1 MAAHAKTSSHCKTAV
16 LLVEAL
22 TALYKEF
29 GKWADDAMDAL
40 ELSDKIHEFHN
51 GISRELY
58 SLYTSLDSA
67 ILVSRAIALGLIET
81 TAIGKELF
89 AKLEP
94 EIEPNTQGAP
104 MNASPNKRFE
114 RTPVSNAPS
123 ISFGS
128 NVRQAQRQPP

>member
-22 TALYKEF
+22 TELYKEF

-67 ILVSRAIALGLIET
+67 ILVSRAVALGLIEAS
-81 TAIGKELF
+81 AIEEELF

-94 EIEPNTQGAP
+94 EI
-104 MNASPNKRFE
+104 K
-114 RTPVSNAPS
+114 S
-123 ISFGS
+123 I
-128 NVRQAQRQPP
+128 RKAHQ